1 MRRLWFAWVL
11 CLGPVGQVGLGAGP
25 EAFERLTFHAA
36 AKPLA
41 EGAAVAD
48 WPRFLGPTDDGR
60 TPETR
65 LLKEFSADGPGKVWE
80 VARGDG
86 YAAPAIAGGRLVLFH
101 RLDGKETI
109 ECLDAETGRRHW
121 HFCYPVEYQ
130 DRFNYSPG
138 PRNGPVIAGGE
149 VYTFGVTGMLHCLR
163 LGDGSVVW
171 KRDVRAEYGVPD
183 NFFGLGSS
191 PLVYGGLLILNAG
204 GSGGRSVIAFD
215 RGTGEEAWC
224 ASSDWGN
231 SYASPIVAR
240 LHGSDRVMV
249 FAGAE
254 SEPPTGG
261 LLCIDPKTG
270 RVDGAF
276 PWRAKI
282 VYSVNASTPVAVGE
296 DAVFISESYTRG
308 GALVRFSERFEP
320 SQAWANP
327 RFGMHFITPVLKDG
341 HLYGIDGQH
350 QGEAKLACVD
360 AATGEE
366 RWRDPMTWEIPFGGE
381 TKRIGVCRGNLIWA
395 DGAFLCL
402 GELGSLLW
410 LDLSPA
416 GCRVISRAQ
425 PFIASQTWTPPAISR
440 GLLYLVQN
448 ARDALS
454 GAGPRLLC
462 LDLRAR

>member
-1 MRRLWFAWVL
+1 MA
-11 CLGPVGQVGLGAGP
+11 VGVGLLTGLSCGAGP
-25 EAFERLTFHAA
+25 EPFDRLTIHAQP
-36 AKPLA
+36 KPLA
-41 EGAAVAD
+41 EGASVSE
-48 WPRFLGPTDDGR
+48 WPRFLGPSDDGR
-60 TPETR
+60 SPETK
-65 LLKEFSADGPGKVWE
+65 LLKSFPPQGPAKVWE

-86 YAAPAIAGGRLVLFH
+86 YAAPAIAGGRLILFH
-101 RLDGKETI
+101 RRDGQETI
-109 ECLDAETGRRHW
+109 ECLDAETGRRFW
-121 HFCYPVEYQ
+121 HFAYPVEYE
-130 DRFNYSPG
+130 DRFGYSPG
-138 PRNGPVIAGGE
+138 PRNGPIIAGDR
-149 VYTFGVTGMLHCLR
+149 VYAFGVTGMLHCLR
-163 LGDGSVVW
+163 LEDGSVVW
-171 KRDVRAEYGVPD
+171 KRDVRADYGVPE

-191 PLVYGGLLILNAG
+191 PLTHRDLLILNAG
-204 GSGGRSVIAFD
+204 GSERRSVIAFD
-215 RGTGEEAWC
+215 RETGEEAWC
-224 ASSDWGN
+224 AESEWGN

-240 LHGSDRVMV
+240 LRGADRIMV

-261 LLCIDPKTG
+261 LLCIDPATG

-282 VYSVNASTPVAVGE
+282 VYSVNASTPVAVGD

-327 RFGMHFITPVLKDG
+327 NFGMHFITPILKEG

-366 RWRDPMTWEIPFGGE
+366 RWRDPMVWEIELGGGP
-381 TKRIGVCRGNLIWA
+381 KRIGVCRGNLIHA

-425 PFIASQTWTPPAISR
+425 PFLAAQTWTPPAISR

-448 ARDALS
+448 SDDALS
-454 GAGPRLLC
+454 GAGPRLMC
-462 LDLRAR
+462 FDLRGR

>member
-1 MRRLWFAWVL
+1 MVS
-11 CLGPVGQVGLGAGP
+11 
-25 EAFERLTFHAA
+25 E
-36 AKPLA
+36 
-41 EGAAVAD
+41 

-60 TPETR
+60 SPETK
-65 LLKEFSADGPGKVWE
+65 LLKEFPPGGPSKVWE
-80 VARGDG
+80 VKRGGG
-86 YAAPAIAGGRLVLFH
+86 YASPAISRGRLVLFH
-101 RLDGKETI
+101 RLEGQETI
-109 ECLDAETGRRHW
+109 ECLDAETGVRFWR
-121 HFCYPVEYQ
+121 FGYPVEYE

-138 PRNGPVIAGGE
+138 PRNGPVVAGGR

-163 LGDGSVVW
+163 LEDGSVAW
-171 KRDVRAEYGVPD
+171 KRDVRAEYGVPA

-191 PLVYGGLLILNAG
+191 PLIHGNLVILNAG
-204 GSGGRSVIAFD
+204 GSERRSVIAFD
-215 RGTGEEAWC
+215 AETGKEAWC
-224 ASSDWGN
+224 AESDWGN

-240 LHGSDRVMV
+240 LHGVDRVMV

-261 LLCIDPKTG
+261 LLCIDPRTG
-270 RVDGAF
+270 RVEGAF

-282 VYSVNASTPVAVGE
+282 VYSVNASTPVAVGD

-308 GALVRFSERFEP
+308 GALVRFSEKFEP
-320 SQAWANP
+320 SQVWANP
-327 RFGMHFITPVLKDG
+327 KFGMHFITPILRDG

-360 AATGEE
+360 VATGEE
-366 RWRDPMTWEIPFGGE
+366 RWRDPMSWEIEFGGGPR
-381 TKRIGVCRGNLIWA
+381 RIGVCRGNLILA

-425 PFIASQTWTPPAISR
+425 PFIATQSWTPPAICR

-448 ARDALS
+448 SEDALT
-454 GAGPRLLC
+454 GTGPRLIC
-462 LDLRAR
+462 FDIRGR